1 LLFVFFISHILY
13 LIPGLPIQ
21 HITMQTLI
29 PAGLEQYTSFG
40 DDNYPLICPRADT
53 DLGKGKKTKA

>member
-1 LLFVFFISHILY
+1 
-13 LIPGLPIQ
+13 
-21 HITMQTLI
+21 MQTLI